1 MWVYRVPC
9 TVNRVGVGSIAFA
22 GLSHPK
28 SGNAALLL
36 LCGLLCSALLVSA
49 VAHAVLL
56 VIAAIQSIRCHYP
69 QCIHTCSQHRAR
81 SDAHGTHMIIDDE
94 TFRLLLIHRT
104 SPPS

>member
-1 MWVYRVPC
+1 MWVYRVPW
-9 TVNRVGVGSIAFA
+9 TVWVWVESRLLVCHISNLGM
-22 GLSHPK
+22 
-28 SGNAALLL
+28 LLL